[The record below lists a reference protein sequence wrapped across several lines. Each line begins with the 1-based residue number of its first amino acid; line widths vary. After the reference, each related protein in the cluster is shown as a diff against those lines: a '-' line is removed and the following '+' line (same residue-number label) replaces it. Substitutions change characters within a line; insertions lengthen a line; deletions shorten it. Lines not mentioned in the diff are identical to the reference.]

1 MRAYVKN
8 PAPELLLSWQIGG
21 RPWENFAHDAGA
33 YAPVK
38 AALRAEQQHLC
49 CYCEARLGDDHIEH
63 FCPRHGL
70 HGNASLMFDYA
81 NLGCSCNGGTDR
93 NRHCGHYKG
102 QQYDPRQF
110 VTPCTENSG
119 KLFAYTVDGDIG
131 SVPGL
136 EAAEQARGTYMIRT
150 LNLDC
155 PRLANMRRS
164 HARTLQDAIQGMI
177 DADAVDQIDDLALA
191 YLTPDKEGGLQ
202 PFFSLSRQLF
212 GTRAEVV
219 LGLLEG

>member
-8 PAPELLLSWQIGG
+8 AAPGLLRSWQIGG
-21 RPWENFAHDAGA
+21 RQWEDFVHDVET
-33 YAPVK
+33 YTPVK
-38 AALRAEQQHLC
+38 AALRAEQQYLC
-49 CYCEARLGDDHIEH
+49 YYCEARLGDDHIEH
-63 FCPRHGL
+63 FCPRHGP
-70 HGNASLMFDYA
+70 HGNASRMFEYT

-102 QQYDPRQF
+102 QQYDPMRF
-110 VTPCTENSG
+110 VTPCGEDSG
-119 KLFAYTVDGDIG
+119 KLFAYTVDGGIG
-131 SVPGL
+131 CVLGL
-136 EAAEQARGTYMIRT
+136 EAAEQARATYMIRT

-164 HARTLQDAIQGMI
+164 HARALQHAIQGMI
-177 DADAVDQIDDLALA
+177 DAGAVDQIDDLALS
-191 YLTPDKEGGLQ
+191 YLTPDNEGRLR
-202 PFFSLSRQLF
+202 PFYSLSRQLF

>member
-8 PAPELLLSWQIGG
+8 SAPEPWLSWQIGG
-21 RPWENFAHDAGA
+21 RQWEDFAHDVGS
-33 YAPVK
+33 YVPVR

-49 CYCEARLGDDHIEH
+49 CYCESRLGDDHIEH
-63 FCPRHGL
+63 FCPRQGP
-70 HGNASLMFDYA
+70 HGNASRMFDYT

-102 QQYDPRQF
+102 HQYDPSRF
-110 VTPCTENSG
+110 VTPCAEDSG
-119 KLFAYTVDGDIG
+119 KLFAYTIDGSIG

-136 EAAEQARGTYMIRT
+136 EAAEQTRVSYMIQT
-150 LNLDC
+150 LNLAC

-164 HARTLQDAIQGMI
+164 RARGLQNAIQGMI
-177 DADAVDQIDDLALA
+177 DADAVDQIDDLARS
-191 YLTPDKEGGLQ
+191 YLIPDEEGRLQ

-212 GTRAEVV
+212 GMRAEVV

>member
-8 PAPELLLSWQIGG
+8 SATEALLSWQIGG
-21 RPWENFAHDAGA
+21 RRWEDFAHDTSP
-33 YAPVK
+33 YTLVK
-38 AALRAEQQHLC
+38 VALRAEQQHLC

-63 FCPRHGL
+63 FCPRNGQ
-70 HGNASLMFDYA
+70 HGNASRMFDYT

-102 QQYDPRQF
+102 QQYDPSRF
-110 VTPCTENSG
+110 VTPCAEDSG
-119 KLFAYTVDGDIG
+119 KLFAYTVDGGIG

-136 EAAEQARGTYMIRT
+136 EVAEQARVTYMIQT

-164 HARTLQDAIQGMI
+164 HAVGLQTMIQGMI
-177 DADAVDQIDDLALA
+177 DGGAVDQIDDLARF
-191 YLTPDKEGGLQ
+191 YLTPDNVGKPQ

-212 GTRAEVV
+212 GK
-219 LGLLEG
+219 

>member
-8 PAPELLLSWQIGG
+8 SAPELLISWQNGV
-21 RPWENFAHDAGA
+21 RLWENFTHDADS
-33 YAPVK
+33 YTPIK
-38 AALRAEQQHLC
+38 AALRVEQQHLC

-70 HGNASLMFDYA
+70 YGNASRMFDYT
-81 NLGCSCNGGTDR
+81 NLGCSCNGGTDK

-102 QQYDPRQF
+102 QQYDPARF
-110 VTPCTENSG
+110 VTPCVEDSG
-119 KLFAYTVDGDIG
+119 KLFAYTVDGSIG
-131 SVPGL
+131 SVPDL
-136 EAAEQARGTYMIRT
+136 EAAEQARVTYMIQT

-164 HARTLQDAIQGMI
+164 HARALQNAIQGMI
-177 DADAVDQIDDLALA
+177 DAGAVNQIDDLARS
-191 YLTPDKEGGLQ
+191 YLTPDNEGKLQ
-202 PFFSLSRQLF
+202 PFYSLSRQLF

>member
-1 MRAYVKN
+1 
-8 PAPELLLSWQIGG
+8 
-21 RPWENFAHDAGA
+21 
-33 YAPVK
+33 
-38 AALRAEQQHLC
+38 
-49 CYCEARLGDDHIEH
+49 
-63 FCPRHGL
+63 
-70 HGNASLMFDYA
+70 MFDYA

-93 NRHCGHYKG
+93 NRHCGHYKS

-131 SVPGL
+131 TVPGL
-136 EAAEQARGTYMIRT
+136 EAAEQARVTYMIRT

-212 GTRAEVV
+212 GARAEVV
-219 LGLLEG
+219 LGLLER